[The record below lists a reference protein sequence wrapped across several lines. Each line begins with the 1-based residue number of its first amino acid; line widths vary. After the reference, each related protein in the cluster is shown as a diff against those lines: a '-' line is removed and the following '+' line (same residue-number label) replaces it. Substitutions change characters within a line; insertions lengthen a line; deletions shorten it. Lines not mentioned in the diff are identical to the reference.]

1 MVRQIAI
8 NGYDNNFSYFVSD
21 GLREDIAIVDPG
33 NVPLLLA
40 YIEQDSLIPK
50 MILLTHSHHDHV
62 EGVAELIMRYALPL
76 YMHENAKG
84 RVNISDDMGVFLR
97 DNDEIKIGDLKI
109 SVIHTPGH
117 IDDAVCYY
125 IDEDEAS
132 DGVPKL
138 ITGDTLF
145 VEACGRADLEYSNV
159 EDLYKSLQKIK
170 ALPDNTEI
178 YPGHDY
184 GPKPVSTLAWEK
196 KHNQYIMCKSLT
208 DFIKLRL

>member
-62 EGVAELIMRYALPL
+62 DGVAELIMRY
-76 YMHENAKG
+76 
-84 RVNISDDMGVFLR
+84 
-97 DNDEIKIGDLKI
+97 
-109 SVIHTPGH
+109 
-117 IDDAVCYY
+117 
-125 IDEDEAS
+125 
-132 DGVPKL
+132 
-138 ITGDTLF
+138 
-145 VEACGRADLEYSNV
+145 
-159 EDLYKSLQKIK
+159 

-184 GPKPVSTLAWEK
+184 GSKPVSILAWEK